1 MNQTAVYI
9 LWAAAIVIFAVLEAV
24 TVQLVSIWFVFG
36 SVGALISAFC
46 GANFLT
52 QVLIFIG
59 VTVLTLLITRPI
71 VKKHLK
77 PKIESTN
84 ADRCIG
90 EEAIVTETIDNTE
103 ATGFAKVGGS
113 VWSARSASGERIEA
127 GEKVKV
133 NSIEGVKLIVSR
145 IDSKKE

>member
-1 MNQTAVYI
+1 MNQTSIYI

-36 SVGALISAFC
+36 AIAALIASLC

-52 QVLIFIG
+52 QILIFTG
-59 VTVLTLLITRPI
+59 VTVLTLIVTRPL

-77 PKIESTN
+77 PKVQSTN

-90 EEAIVTETIDNTE
+90 KEAVVTERIDNMA
-103 ATGFAKVGGS
+103 ATGQVKVGGNI
-113 VWSARSASGERIEA
+113 WTARSAFSDVIEA
-127 GEKVKV
+127 GEIVRVEK
-133 NSIEGVKLIVSR
+133 IDGVKLIVF
-145 IDSKKE
+145 KEVKE